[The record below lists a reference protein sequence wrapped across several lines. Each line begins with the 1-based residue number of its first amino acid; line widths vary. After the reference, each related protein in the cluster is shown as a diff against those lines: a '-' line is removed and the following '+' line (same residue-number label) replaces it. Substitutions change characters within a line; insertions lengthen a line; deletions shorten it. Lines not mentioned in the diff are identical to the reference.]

1 MIISLRDPLKSAI
14 FSLPMVQLH
23 ASLTLGRGKPFQA
36 PPIPRAAKRGT
47 RGGCCD
53 GLVAGRIKSRFV
65 AGKSNSS
72 RSRLR
77 GDGGGQARFAAAT
90 MPPHRHGAGIEG
102 EVLVALADPYD
113 ATVLHCAP

>member
-1 MIISLRDPLKSAI
+1 MIISPRDPLKSVI

-53 GLVAGRIKSRFV
+53 GLVVGRIKSRFV

-77 GDGGGQARFAAAT
+77 GACEVVIDGFLLLGR
-90 MPPHRHGAGIEG
+90 HRS
-102 EVLVALADPYD
+102 
-113 ATVLHCAP
+113 C